1 MFSELAGHR
10 IDERTSANDRRQD
23 QETPAITRTTVFI
36 PVLAISFAFAETTIL
51 KERKLAKSFV
61 ITACSIL
68 LFFSTVDAAN
78 EIIKNQ
84 NGAFSAQLS
93 NAKLTDL
100 TKSLKDNHGIE
111 FKGQEELF
119 QSAISV
125 SFDNLKLEEMVK
137 RILGGKNYVFKY
149 DNQGNLTE
157 VTLLPKS
164 QIDMKARSANP
175 AISQRPPIAAIPP
188 PPASQAAAPDA
199 NAAAGS
205 PPAVKEDQE
214 NKDGQAPNDPS
225 SQPEIPVPVPDQ

>member
-1 MFSELAGHR
+1 MFSQLAGHR
-10 IDERTSANDRRQD
+10 IDERAPADGRRQD
-23 QETPAITRTTVFI
+23 QETPAITRASVFI

-51 KERKLAKSFV
+51 KERKLAKSFI

-93 NAKLTDL
+93 NVKLTDL

-125 SFDNLKLEEMVK
+125 SFENLKLEEMVK

-149 DNQGNLTE
+149 DKQGNLTE

-175 AISQRPPIAAIPP
+175 AVSAKPTIAAIPP
-188 PPASQAAAPDA
+188 PPASQAATPDD
-199 NAAAGS
+199 NATAGS
-205 PPAVKEDQE
+205 PPAVKEGQD

-225 SQPEIPVPVPDQ
+225 SLPDVPVPVPDQ

>member
-1 MFSELAGHR
+1 MK
-10 IDERTSANDRRQD
+10 TSAIAD
-23 QETPAITRTTVFI
+23 VFI
-36 PVLAISFAFAETTIL
+36 PVLVISLAFAKTTII

-61 ITACSIL
+61 LIACSIF
-68 LFFSTVDAAN
+68 LFFSTVDAADQ
-78 EIIKNQ
+78 IIRNQ

-100 TKSLKDNHGIE
+100 TKSIKDNHGIE

-125 SFDNLKLEEMVK
+125 SFENLKLEEMVK

-175 AISQRPPIAAIPP
+175 TISARPPVAAVPP
-188 PPASQAAAPDA
+188 PPASQANTPDA
-199 NAAAGS
+199 IAAGS
-205 PPAVKEDQE
+205 PPAVKEAQD
-214 NKDGQAPNDPS
+214 NKDGQAPNNPPS
-225 SQPEIPVPVPDQ
+225 LPDVPVPVPDQ